1 MSKKAVKEQAALH
14 YAGQK
19 KGYWWKYT
27 LVALIV
33 FIYLLPLYVLLMK
46 SLKSITDHSTP
57 MSFPQVLYWENYLA
71 VIRDGTM
78 LRAYKNSMIITVLA
92 VACDILI
99 GCMAAYPL
107 ARNDS
112 KFNALVR
119 NAFMGVMMIPP
130 LTILVGVYTFLVD
143 IQAINHYWGIVF
155 TIVAFGLPMSIFM
168 FTNFIVSIPKA
179 LDEASIIDGANIMQ
193 TFLYIIFPQ
202 LKPIIITIAI
212 IHGVGA
218 WNEYAYSLYILQK
231 PDMATI
237 TLTIKQYFSG
247 VTNDYG
253 GAAAAAMLGIVPL
266 IIVYVFLQD
275 YFVRGQIDSAIK

>member
-1 MSKKAVKEQAALH
+1 MKLKPAKEQAALH

-46 SLKSITDHSTP
+46 SLKSITDHTTP
-57 MSFPQVLYWENYLA
+57 MSFPQVIYWENYLS
-71 VIRDGTM
+71 VLRDGTM
-78 LRAYKNSMIITVLA
+78 LRAYKNSLIITVFA
-92 VACDILI
+92 VFCDILI

-112 KFNALVR
+112 KFNALIR

-155 TIVAFGLPMSIFM
+155 TVVAFGLPMSVFM
-168 FTNFIVSIPKA
+168 FTNFIVSIPRA

-193 TFLYIIFPQ
+193 TFLYIILPQ

-231 PDMATI
+231 PDLATI

-253 GAAAAAMLGIVPL
+253 GAAAAAVLGIVPL
-266 IIVYVFLQD
+266 IIVYVVLQD
-275 YFVRGQIDSAIK
+275 HFVRGQIDSAIK